1 MAAHLINPSTTGVN
15 ELSNDLVEFIPH
27 NMQEH
32 DDMLRAI
39 ANKHMGAGQGNVSVW
54 VIQALHEAYKRGFG
68 LGYTTAQRGS
78 PVASG
83 APPALHKALKAWPP
97 KAPAGGMTRSGDV
110 VDVEDITPRQLPRPT
125 ITLRREKKK

>member
-1 MAAHLINPSTTGVN
+1 MS
-15 ELSNDLVEFIPH
+15 DLVEFIPH

-68 LGYTTAQRGS
+68 LGYTTAQRGG
-78 PVASG
+78 PM
-83 APPALHKALKAWPP
+83 APGNPPSLHKAMEF
-97 KAPAGGMTRSGDV
+97 GRDI
-110 VDVEDITPRQLPRPT
+110 VDAHITDITPRQLPRPK
-125 ITLRREKKK
+125 ITLRRGPKK

>member
-1 MAAHLINPSTTGVN
+1 MS
-15 ELSNDLVEFIPH
+15 DLVEFIPH

-68 LGYTTAQRGS
+68 LGYTTAQRGG
-78 PVASG
+78 PMASG
-83 APPALHKALKAWPP
+83 NPPALHKAMEFAGKDA
-97 KAPAGGMTRSGDV
+97 KRIPAGGTGAMTKRIVRRDDGTISDI
-110 VDVEDITPRQLPRPT
+110 VDVDPKGDP
-125 ITLRREKKK
+125 K